1 MKQKKLTL
9 LAIALALA
17 LLFLTAYTLF
27 YIVRN
32 RGGIESRLREQLDRQ
47 IANIQLPPG
56 QAGLKGEKGEQGPQ
70 GIQGYPG
77 PKGDKG
83 DQGNIGNTGA
93 SIQGPPGATGA
104 TGPQG
109 PQGEQGEP
117 GQNGREVEFRC
128 NPANDN
134 YEYRY
139 VGDDGWIIIER
150 DSNACKSGPL

>member
-9 LAIALALA
+9 LAIALATA
-17 LLFLTAYTLF
+17 LLLLTGYTL
-27 YIVRN
+27 YYLVHN
-32 RGGIESRLREQLDRQ
+32 REGIEARLRDQFNSQ
-47 IANIQLPPG
+47 IANIKTREGP
-56 QAGLKGEKGEQGPQ
+56 AGLKGDKGDTGPQGPQ
-70 GIQGYPG
+70 GFPG

-83 DQGNIGNTGA
+83 DQGNIGNTGS

-117 GQNGREVEFRC
+117 GQDGREVEFRC
-128 NPANDN
+128 NPDNDN

-139 VGDDGWIIIER
+139 VGDDNWRIIER
-150 DSNACKSGPL
+150 DSKACKSGPL